1 MGSLDET
8 ILRGGYPALYS
19 AAADSSD
26 WLASYIATYVE
37 RDVRQVLE
45 VRNLMVFQR
54 FLKLCAGR
62 TGQLLNLNALAGEA
76 GISHTTARAWLSVL
90 ESSDLVYLLPPYHR
104 NFGKRLVKLPKLYF
118 LDAGLASWLL
128 GIRSAEVLAMHPSRG
143 ALFETLVVSEFL
155 KQRFNQGKP
164 ADLYFWRDN
173 SGLEVDMLFEK
184 EGRLQLVEI
193 KSGQT
198 VTTDYI
204 RAAQKS
210 TRFAKEEAREP
221 WLIYGGGENYERDGV
236 RVMGWS
242 GFFQNDLF

>member
-1 MGSLDET
+1 
-8 ILRGGYPALYS
+8 
-19 AAADSSD
+19 
-26 WLASYIATYVE
+26 
-37 RDVRQVLE
+37 
-45 VRNLMVFQR
+45 
-54 FLKLCAGR
+54 
-62 TGQLLNLNALAGEA
+62 
-76 GISHTTARAWLSVL
+76 
-90 ESSDLVYLLPPYHR
+90 
-104 NFGKRLVKLPKLYF
+104 VKTPKLYF

-128 GIRSAEVLAMHPSRG
+128 GIRSAEILAMHPYRG

-173 SGLEVDMLFEK
+173 SGLEADLLFEK

-210 TRFAKEEAREP
+210 TRFAKEEALQP
-221 WLIYGGGENYERDGV
+221 WLVYGGEDNYERDGV
-236 RVMGWS
+236 CVMGWS
-242 GFFQNDLF
+242 AFSKNQIS